1 MNHNYFVYILASQS
15 WTLYVW
21 VTNNLERRISEHKLE
36 LIEWFTKKYNYNKL
50 VYFENFNNINSA
62 IIREKQIKKFSR
74 IKKIDL
80 IESINKT
87 WEDLSLKWF

>member
-1 MNHNYFVYILASQS
+1 
-15 WTLYVW
+15 
-21 VTNNLERRISEHKLE
+21 
-36 LIEWFTKKYNYNKL
+36 EWFTKKYNCNKL
-50 VYFENFNNINSA
+50 VYYENFNNINLA